1 MVLERS
7 DPTRIT
13 AFTDGV
19 MAVAI
24 TLLVLNIEVP
34 TVPDSELASSLDE
47 LITPL
52 GAYALSFALVG
63 RFWIIHHRLFEMVQ
77 RFDGPLMAMN
87 LLFLALIALVPFSTN
102 LLSDYSEV
110 PEAAAVF
117 GATIGLASLTNWG
130 MAVYTRRRAFVPR
143 HGEHLVQPF
152 GSRLGLVFSFMFF
165 VSMPV
170 AYVSTTLAMALWVSA
185 IFVRYPLRLVAG
197 RVDETS

>member
-1 MVLERS
+1 MEHS
-7 DPTRIT
+7 DPSRII

-34 TVPDSELASSLDE
+34 TVPDSELASSLDD

-63 RFWIIHHRLFEMVQ
+63 RFWIVHHRLFEVVE

-87 LLFLALIALVPFSTN
+87 LLFLALIAMVPFSTN

-117 GATIGLASLTNWG
+117 AATIGLASLTNWA
-130 MAVYTRRRAFVPR
+130 MAVYVRRRAFVQQHR
-143 HGEHLVQPF
+143 GHLAQPF
-152 GSRLGLVFSFMFF
+152 GSRLGLVFSGIFF

-170 AYVSTTLAMALWVSA
+170 AYISTTLSMVLWVSS

-197 RVDETS
+197 RVDETSP